1 MAINPMS
8 APIDYLGQMGI
19 SPTDPG
25 TALLEG
31 LQLGAAFK
39 KQRQAREQEQLAEQY
54 KADASAY
61 YTNPTPQGALELA
74 RKYPEQGA
82 AFMQEYRALGAEQQ
96 KGEFNRAARALSAV
110 ASGRADIAKSIIDDE
125 IKAAAEAGEDTSNL
139 ERISSSIERDPDTAY
154 ATMMQILAVM
164 DPERTSSIADALKK
178 AGVGGAGQQFSVLSK
193 QQASELGLP
202 ELSAGQA
209 YILDEKGMPK
219 TIGNPTA
226 GVDASNVQSSVIL
239 ESGTVVSVLKN
250 NDRIVR
256 NALGDIVTGQKAAD
270 AIKEAQEYGA
280 ELQGIR
286 AGNRAGA
293 AFSQERA
300 NAAFTQ
306 LEKIRGNISNLQEVN
321 RLIDEGADTGVIDSQ
336 LPSWRAS
343 SIALNAAR
351 NRLGLDVVGS
361 TTFGALSEAELEL
374 ALQTALPTNLEQAD
388 LKDWVNR
395 KIAAQEKLADYLEQ
409 QVAFLSEPG
418 NSQADWLKFIKKEKG
433 AQSEA
438 GAPAAPSGGV
448 DTGNPLLQ

>member
-19 SPTDPG
+19 RPTDPG

-31 LQLGAAFK
+31 LQIGTVFK
-39 KQRQAREQEQLAEQY
+39 QQRQAREQEQLAAQY

-82 AFMQEYRALGAEQQ
+82 AFMQEYRALGAEQK

-110 ASGRADIAKSIIDDE
+110 ASGRVDIAKSIIDDE
-125 IKAAAEAGEDTSNL
+125 IKAAAEAGGDTSNL
-139 ERISSSIERDPDTAY
+139 EMINSALERDPDTAY
-154 ATMMQILAVM
+154 ASMMQILAVM
-164 DPERTSSIADALKK
+164 DPEATSSIADALKK
-178 AGVGGAGQQFSVLSK
+178 ARVGGAGQQFSVLSK

-226 GVDASNVQSSVIL
+226 GVDASNVQSSMIL
-239 ESGTVVSVLKN
+239 EGGTVVSVLKN
-250 NDRIVR
+250 GDRLVR
-256 NALGDIVTGQKAAD
+256 NALGDIVTGQEAAD
-270 AIKEAQEYGA
+270 AIREAEEYGA

-286 AGNRAGA
+286 AGERTGA
-293 AFSQERA
+293 AFSQKRA
-300 NAAFTQ
+300 DAAFTQ

-321 RLIDEGADTGVIDSQ
+321 RLIDEGADTGVISSK

-343 SIALNAAR
+343 SIALKSAR

-361 TTFGALSEAELEL
+361 VTFGALSEAELEL
-374 ALQTALPTNLEQAD
+374 ALQTALPTDLDEAE

-409 QVAFLSEPG
+409 QVSFLSEPG
-418 NSQADWLKFIKKEKG
+418 NSQADWLKFIKEKG
-433 AQSEA
+433 AQGEA

>member
-1 MAINPMS
+1 MAINPLQQ
-8 APIDYLGQMGI
+8 PIQYGVEPQ
-19 SPTDPG
+19 DPSR
-25 TALLEG
+25 ALLEG
-31 LQLGAAFK
+31 LQIGGAFR
-39 KQRQAREQEQLAEQY
+39 QRRQMREQEQLAEQY

-61 YTNPTPQGALELA
+61 YANPTPQGALELA

-82 AFMQEYRALGAEQQ
+82 AFMQEYRALGAEQK

-125 IKAAAEAGEDTSNL
+125 IKAAAEAGGDTSNL
-139 ERISSSIERDPDTAY
+139 EMINSALERDPDTAY
-154 ATMMQILAVM
+154 ASMMQILAVM
-164 DPERTSSIADALKK
+164 DPEATSSIADALKK
-178 AGVGGAGQQFSVLSK
+178 ARVGGAGQQFSVLSK
-193 QQASELGLP
+193 QEASELGLP

-226 GVDASNVQSSVIL
+226 GVDASSVQSSKIL
-239 ESGTVVSVLKN
+239 EGGTVVSVLKN
-250 NDRIVR
+250 GDRLVR
-256 NALGDIVTGQKAAD
+256 NALGEIVTGQEAAD
-270 AIKEAQEYGA
+270 AIRESEEYGA
-280 ELQGIR
+280 ELQGVR
-286 AGNRAGA
+286 AGERAGA
-293 AFSQERA
+293 AFSQKRA
-300 NAAFTQ
+300 DAAFTQ

-321 RLIDEGADTGVIDSQ
+321 RLIDEGADTGVISSK

-343 SIALNAAR
+343 SIALNSAR

-361 TTFGALSEAELEL
+361 VTFGALSEAELEL
-374 ALQTALPTNLEQAD
+374 ALQTALPTDLEEAE

-409 QVAFLSEPG
+409 QVSFLSEPG
-418 NSQADWLKFIKKEKG
+418 NSQADWLKFIKEKG
-433 AQSEA
+433 AQGEA

>member
-8 APIDYLGQMGI
+8 APIDYLGQMGLT
-19 SPTDPG
+19 PTDPG
-25 TALLEG
+25 TALVEG
-31 LQLGAAFK
+31 LKIGEAFR
-39 KQRQAREQEQLAEQY
+39 QRRQMREQEQLAEQY

-61 YTNPTPQGALELA
+61 YANPTPQGALELA

-82 AFMQEYRALGAEQQ
+82 AFMQEYRALGAEQK

-125 IKAAAEAGEDTSNL
+125 IKAAAEAGGDTSNL
-139 ERISSSIERDPDTAY
+139 EMINSALERDPDTAY
-154 ATMMQILAVM
+154 ASMMQILAVM
-164 DPERTSSIADALKK
+164 DPEATSSIADALKK
-178 AGVGGAGQQFSVLSK
+178 ARVGGAGQQFSVLSK
-193 QQASELGLP
+193 QEASELGLP

-226 GVDASNVQSSVIL
+226 GVDASNVQSSMIL
-239 ESGTVVSVLKN
+239 EGGTVVSVLKN
-250 NDRIVR
+250 GDRLVR
-256 NALGDIVTGQKAAD
+256 NALGDIVTGQEAAD

-280 ELQGIR
+280 ELQGVR
-286 AGNRAGA
+286 AGERAGA
-293 AFSQERA
+293 AFSQKRA
-300 NAAFTQ
+300 DAAFTQ

-321 RLIDEGADTGVIDSQ
+321 RLIDEGADTGVISSK

-343 SIALNAAR
+343 SIALKSAR

-361 TTFGALSEAELEL
+361 VTFGALSEAELEL
-374 ALQTALPTNLEQAD
+374 ALQTALPTDLDEAE

-409 QVAFLSEPG
+409 QVSFLSEPG
-418 NSQADWLKFIKKEKG
+418 NSQADWLKFIKEKG
-433 AQSEA
+433 AQGEA